1 MRVKYSH
8 VKYFGLHFV
17 KVHLGLSFMSN
28 PDISPTLVRAIRQVL
43 RPLVRLMLFSG
54 INYPYIAELLKSL
67 FVEVADKDFKLGEVA
82 STDSRISLLTGVHR
96 KDVKRLRDQHGD
108 AEMAMPEI
116 VSVGTQLVATWLE
129 QAPFVDAQGK
139 PRALPRLSSA
149 DAEVSFERLVSSRS
163 KDIRARV
170 VLDEWLR
177 LGIVSLDEQDRVV
190 LSTEAFIPKEGL
202 EEKLYFFAHN
212 LHDHAAAATH
222 NLVGGGA
229 PWLERSVSYDAL
241 SPASI
246 DALNAQAQQLSANML
261 KTLNRSALRLEAR
274 DAQELAP
281 RQRFTYGLYFY
292 SAPVS
297 GENKPGEKK
306 Q

>member
-1 MRVKYSH
+1 
-8 VKYFGLHFV
+8 
-17 KVHLGLSFMSN
+17 MSN
-28 PDISPTLVRAIRQVL
+28 PDISPVLVKAMQRVL
-43 RPLVRLMLFSG
+43 RPLVRLMLSSG
-54 INYPYIAELLKSL
+54 ITFPYIAELLKSV
-67 FVEVADKDFKLGEVA
+67 FVEVADKEFKLGEAA

-96 KDVKRLRDQHGD
+96 KDVKRLRNQNSDV
-108 AEMAMPEI
+108 ETPMPEI
-116 VSVGTQLVATWLE
+116 ISVGTQLVATWLG
-129 QAPFVDAQGK
+129 QAPFVDAEGR

-149 DAEVSFERLVSSRS
+149 DGELSFERLVSSRS

-222 NLVGGGA
+222 NLVSEGA
-229 PWLERSVSYDAL
+229 PWLERSVAYDAL

-246 DALNAQAQQLSANML
+246 EALNSQAQQLSANML
-261 KTLNRSALRLEAR
+261 KTLNQSAMRLEAR
-274 DAQELAP
+274 DAQDVAP

-292 SAPVS
+292 SEPVS
-297 GENKPGEKK
+297 GEKK